1 MNDPVINRRTDAL
14 VIVDVQNDF
23 CPGGSLAVDQ
33 GDAIIPVIND
43 LSARFEHI
51 LLTQDWHPRDHK
63 SFASQHPGAA
73 PFDTAR
79 MPYGDQTLW
88 PDHCVQG
95 TRGAEFHDRLD
106 VSRAEL
112 VIRKGFR
119 SAIDSYSAFYENDKT
134 TPTGLTGYLKERGF
148 TRLFF
153 TGIATD
159 VCVAYSALD
168 NQAQGFDTVVVEDG
182 CAAID
187 ANGSLARAETQM
199 KTQGIA
205 LLPSAAIR

>member
-1 MNDPVINRRTDAL
+1 MSNVVLNRVSDAL

-23 CPGGSLAVDQ
+23 CPGGTLPVDE
-33 GDAIIPVIND
+33 GEVIIPVIND
-43 LSARFEHI
+43 LCARFSHI
-51 LLTQDWHPRDHK
+51 LLTQDWHPRDHR

-73 PFDTAR
+73 PFDTTQ
-79 MPYGDQTLW
+79 MPYGQQTLW

-119 SAIDSYSAFYENDKT
+119 SDIDSYSAFFENDRK

-168 NQAQGFDTVVVEDG
+168 SQAQGFDTVVVEDG

-187 ANGSLARAETQM
+187 ANGCLTQVRTQM
-199 KTQGIA
+199 ETQGIA

>member
-1 MNDPVINRRTDAL
+1 MSNVVLNRVSDAL
-14 VIVDVQNDF
+14 IVVDVQNDF
-23 CPGGSLAVDQ
+23 CPGGTLPVDE
-33 GDAIIPVIND
+33 GEVIIPVIND
-43 LSARFEHI
+43 LCARFGHI
-51 LLTQDWHPRDHK
+51 LLTQDWHPRGHR

-73 PFDTAR
+73 PFDTTQ
-79 MPYGDQTLW
+79 MPYGRQTLW

-119 SAIDSYSAFYENDKT
+119 SEIDSYSAFFENDRK

-153 TGIATD
+153 SGIAAD

-168 NQAQGFDTVVVEDG
+168 SHAQGFDTVVVEDA

-187 ANGSLARAETQM
+187 ANGSLTQVRTQM
-199 KTQGIA
+199 ETQGIA
-205 LLPSAAIR
+205 LLPSTAIR